1 MLQLKN
7 VYISIDLYYDDFSLK
22 YQLNIK
28 AFFEDEP
35 IKNMKPTDVCW

>member
-7 VYISIDLYYDDFSLK
+7 LYFYRFYDDFSLK

-28 AFFEDEP
+28 AFLEDEP
-35 IKNMKPTDVCW
+35 IENMKPTDVC